1 MLCKLKES
9 ACASGLDD
17 RGKGVNDT
25 GIQHFTPCIV
35 WVEVSGTCQVANGIL
50 LSEASD
56 FSNAIAPVRRG
67 NVLNSLAHVSDT
79 KSQDLV
85 ISDKNILPES
95 SDPRIRSRLLNAS
108 ATGRLLKAPSRPL
121 KASFRLLKASS
132 GLSKASRGMPKG
144 SPDTSMDC
152 RPDTIRRR
160 GSPPPLARSRSDV
173 TLDAINHTLDTLP
186 HDRFFTMKSPPD
198 ILSHDMFDP
207 TNRPPDTAP
216 HARFSIMNSP
226 PDILSHDMFDPMN
239 RPPDTAP
246 HDRFFTMKSP
256 PDILSHDMFDPTNRP
271 PDTAAHDRFFTMNSP
286 PDILSHDMFDPMNR
300 PPDTA
305 SHDRFFAMNS
315 PPDIF
320 PHDMFDPMKHPPDT
334 VPNDRLE
341 KRNVCLDVSLDFL
354 CSPMYCPPNIL
365 LNIALFWYQH
375 LPTFVRGSCDLQTQD
390 VIGLLG
396 RVCVSRACSSG
407 SRRISFRHGIKPS
420 AKASIRNSAIDY
432 FSVMNN
438 YEGNK
443 SAVRYFIKEIRVDLQ

>member
-207 TNRPPDTAP
+207 TNRPPDTA
-216 HARFSIMNSP
+216 
-226 PDILSHDMFDPMN
+226 
-239 RPPDTAP
+239 
-246 HDRFFTMKSP
+246 
-256 PDILSHDMFDPTNRP
+256 
-271 PDTAAHDRFFTMNSP
+271 AHDRFFTMNSP

-305 SHDRFFAMNS
+305 SHDRFFTMNS

-443 SAVRYFIKEIRVDLQ
+443 SAIRYFIKEIRVDLQ